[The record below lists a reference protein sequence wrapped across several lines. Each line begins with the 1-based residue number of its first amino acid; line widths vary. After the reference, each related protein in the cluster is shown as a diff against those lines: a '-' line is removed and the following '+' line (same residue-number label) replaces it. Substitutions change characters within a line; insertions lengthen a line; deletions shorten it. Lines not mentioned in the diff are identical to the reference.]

1 MKRAARTIR
10 PLRVSSFTS
19 TVLLEVLTSIRLPA
33 LVAPI
38 RYSRAAPPPASTSTS
53 TKSPFAIRWLFPIRG
68 DSTLSS
74 RARHASPLLHFLE
87 DGQGAVCHGYMAAR
101 VVEACQGLSGVDH
114 APPALAVATPGQREA
129 DGLEVGVEEDEK
141 G

>member
-1 MKRAARTIR
+1 AARTIR

-38 RYSRAAPPPASTSTS
+38 RYSRAAPAPASTSTS

-68 DSTLSS
+68 DATLAQRSWVRVRPS
-74 RARHASPLLHFLE
+74 GAARHLTREGGGSFHFLE
-87 DGQGAVCHGYMAAR
+87 DGQGAVGHGYLAAR
-101 VVEACQGLSGVDH
+101 VVEACQGLGGVDH
-114 APPALAVATPGQREA
+114 TPPAVAVAAAGQ
-129 DGLEVGVEEDEK
+129 
-141 G
+141 